1 MYLNAVKTLALV
13 LLSCTLHAQVELEA
27 YAEAFTKLLLQSDV
41 PADSL
46 GFENYYITVAEYHQ
60 LLDRQL
66 MNSSAKSE
74 AKARFLRD
82 YESSRQRFLEACA
95 RVHNDLG
102 LEAADGA
109 EMAFGAVRFSE
120 EASIK
125 GVVALRIRVNYRLE
139 GDQNPIYI
147 ECNAAEAPGGTYK
160 IMDTL
165 ILLFE

>member
-1 MYLNAVKTLALV
+1 MNTNNGKNWKMYLNAVKTLALV
-13 LLSCTLHAQVELEA
+13 LLSCTLHPQVELEA
-27 YAEAFTKLLLQSDV
+27 YA
-41 PADSL
+41 
-46 GFENYYITVAEYHQ
+46 VAEYHQ

-160 IMDTL
+160 IMDTP